1 MNHRLTC
8 HDGLCRK
15 VYVGVRI
22 AGDIFD
28 SAGGY
33 VVGASLVLPQQVGVD
48 MRADAERAAASG
60 RAHTERRVNALA
72 DAILGMR

>member
-1 MNHRLTC
+1 MTTKYTC

-15 VYVGVRI
+15 VYVGART
-22 AGDIFD
+22 AGEVFD
-28 SAGGY
+28 AAGNY

-60 RAHTERRVNALA
+60 RQHTERRVHALA
-72 DAILGMR
+72 DTILGMR